1 MKKFSVYAIIGVL
14 FFITIDTSC
23 FGKKTIFGIRSQGLD
38 GALELAGWQQIIY
51 KYDQD
56 SNYGTIAAAAKY
68 TRSIRPD
75 QIANFLFGASKL
87 RFSGSRAERQKGD
100 ILADYFGLPADF
112 SSTVCFSPHIS
123 NTIID
128 FDWFQ
133 AFDASVPGLYI
144 MIHMPVVHTKWNLYM
159 QETGINSGTAFYP
172 AGYMSNANIPA
183 SSLPQTVTQA
193 LRGNTIF
200 GDMDQPLKYG
210 KIFGRQTRSR
220 IAELQGTLGWNYNQ
234 PWY

>member
-1 MKKFSVYAIIGVL
+1 MKKLLNIFLALVLSMFNPIFSFFRRGPRFGVKRKLGQKNIFERSKRSFNKFRTSAKNKIQTNLCCSIIIGIFL
-14 FFITIDTSC
+14 FITIDIHS

-75 QIANFLFGASKL
+75 QISNFLFGASKL
-87 RFSGSRAERQKGD
+87 RFSGSRAERKAGD
-100 ILADYFGLPADF
+100 ILADYLGLSADF

-133 AFDASVPGLYI
+133 AFDASVPG
-144 MIHMPVVHTKWNLYM
+144 
-159 QETGINSGTAFYP
+159 
-172 AGYMSNANIPA
+172 
-183 SSLPQTVTQA
+183 
-193 LRGNTIF
+193 
-200 GDMDQPLKYG
+200 
-210 KIFGRQTRSR
+210 
-220 IAELQGTLGWNYNQ
+220 
-234 PWY
+234 